1 MTEYRFDS
9 VIKIL
14 LTAENQIMLF
24 KMLILALFLPL
35 GAAASL
41 AVRLLR
47 PCMSV
52 NHI

>member
-1 MTEYRFDS
+1 
-9 VIKIL
+9 
-14 LTAENQIMLF
+14 LTAENQILLF
-24 KMLILALFLPL
+24 KMFILPVFLPL

-47 PCMSV
+47 PCISV